1 MRDNATGA
9 RAQRRRARAGA
20 RSGCRRALRSFVAPR
35 GSRRRR
41 ACLFYLRV
49 LAKVNLSYAYASGP
63 GRASCWRRRLETKEE
78 PRVTNGT
85 VVAWVCC
92 AVSFGRF
99 WEAPRR
105 RASRLGRVQAEK
117 RTAVAVSSA
126 VDTATSSHN
135 CKRVGSRCRVSLW
148 RSIALSLQS
157 LPFVEGHADAQA
169 MQFMSKDNFFLVII
183 ALEVAVLQWFQLA
196 SLKARA

>member
-1 MRDNATGA
+1 MLAASPRNKRGAAGDKRDG
-9 RAQRRRARAGA
+9 
-20 RSGCRRALRSFVAPR
+20 R
-35 GSRRRR
+35 G
-41 ACLFYLRV
+41 L
-49 LAKVNLSYAYASGP
+49 G
-63 GRASCWRRRLETKEE
+63 
-78 PRVTNGT
+78 
-85 VVAWVCC
+85 VCC